1 MNSTNRQR
9 SLKCP
14 TRLGTDEA
22 GYVIN
27 QTSIKHIQPEFETVL
42 FKSIELVKEALGEQL
57 HSMYLYGSIGR
68 GTATVGQSDLDLTV
82 LVHEDVDTA
91 ELMEKTELLLTEHPE
106 IIKIDYDIGRL
117 DVALEPSNRFEWGFW
132 LRHLCTCVDGEDI
145 STRFPLM
152 KPDARVSRALNQDLV
167 SSIETTK
174 TKLLHGE
181 MSHIEK
187 RSIVKRVIRGS
198 YLTINVKDESFATTV
213 EACLAILKLYFPGNQ
228 CVEQGET
235 LLRQDD
241 ITNQQLLDYLNE
253 IDWM

>member
-9 SLKCP
+9 TLKCP

-27 QTSIKHIQPEFETVL
+27 QTSIKHIQPEFKAVL
-42 FKSIELVKEALGEQL
+42 FKSIELVKEAFGERL
-57 HSMYLYGSIGR
+57 HSIYLYGSIGR
-68 GTATVGQSDLDLTV
+68 GTAVAGESDLDLTV
-82 LVHEDVDTA
+82 LVHEDVDAT
-91 ELMEKTELLLTEHPE
+91 ELIKQTELLLTEHPE
-106 IIKIDYDIGRL
+106 IIKIDYDIGRI
-117 DVALEPSNRFEWGFW
+117 DVALDPSNRFEWGFW

-145 STRFPLM
+145 SRRFPLM
-152 KPDARVSRALNQDLV
+152 KPDARVSMALNQDLV

-174 TKLLHGE
+174 AKLLHGE

-187 RSIVKRVIRGS
+187 RSIVKRVIRGW

-213 EACLAILKLYFPGNQ
+213 EACLLILKLYFPGDQ
-228 CVEQGET
+228 RVEQGET
-235 LLRQDD
+235 LLRQGD